1 MIYMTQV
8 LTPADQFNLTLLHN
22 IEDSIIRFS
31 VLTYG
36 PGEQPSDD
44 AIECPYNV
52 GKIYKVLAPTY
63 LINLSNNL
71 LYDPTTVAEDVYVP
85 EDSILVFL
93 GVERFFFEKN
103 EYLDSFSIYTLR
115 FLFEDNICFD
125 LVPAR
130 FDDDNIDWT
139 YITGKN
145 VSAYM
150 KKVLRGNL
158 QLLQNT

>member
-1 MIYMTQV
+1 
-8 LTPADQFNLTLLHN
+8 
-22 IEDSIIRFS
+22 
-31 VLTYG
+31 
-36 PGEQPSDD
+36 
-44 AIECPYNV
+44 
-52 GKIYKVLAPTY
+52 

-85 EDSILVFL
+85 EDSVLVFL